1 MKMVCLKKKQTLL
14 SKNSK
19 LNSMIKGGNVTLD
32 DLRDYRAIVHE
43 NNYVIRLDNV
53 HRMYVPPPPSSG
65 ILVAFIMK
73 LMKGNSK
80 QKKVVFL
87 RGSL

>member
-1 MKMVCLKKKQTLL
+1 M
-14 SKNSK
+14 S
-19 LNSMIKGGNVTLD
+19 LN

-43 NNYVIRLDNV
+43 NNYVIKLDNV

-73 LMKGNSK
+73 LMKGGKFVCLEFKITQNKSK
-80 QKKVVFL
+80 NKNKKA
-87 RGSL
+87 ST

>member
-1 MKMVCLKKKQTLL
+1 M
-14 SKNSK
+14 
-19 LNSMIKGGNVTLD
+19 TLD
-32 DLRDYRAIVHE
+32 DLRDYKAIVHE

-73 LMKGNSK
+73 LMKGNTK
-80 QKKVVFL
+80 QKKRSVSKGVY
-87 RGSL
+87 